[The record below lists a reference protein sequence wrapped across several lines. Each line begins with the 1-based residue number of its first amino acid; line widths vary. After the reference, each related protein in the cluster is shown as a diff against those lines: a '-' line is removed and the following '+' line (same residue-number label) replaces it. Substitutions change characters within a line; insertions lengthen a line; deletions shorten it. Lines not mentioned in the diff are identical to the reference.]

1 MTALQMKYEFEIG
14 YELANLFSR
23 SYNEKEIST
32 LLTQA
37 QTQIVNEV
45 IDSEYSEMKDILIK
59 NLKVNYNIGTTVYV
73 SKVNCVET
81 TTVPD
86 DILKPLTEHA
96 TITLT
101 STNSFYNINTSHE
114 ITNVPVKPITED
126 YYNANI
132 NNPDK
137 QPYEKLIWRMFTASK
152 ILLFGGSTFSPT
164 RYYLDYIKRPNPIII
179 QYANYITAD
188 GSIDGEYFEDYKTT
202 SLDCELDDFFHRKVV
217 DRAILIALEAAG
229 NQRLQ
234 TKSSIT

>member
-59 NLKVNYNIGTTVYV
+59 NLKVNYGV
-73 SKVNCVET
+73 STSAYPIKRYCREVSA
-81 TTVPD
+81 VPNN
-86 DILKPLTEHA
+86 ILKPLTESVVVS
-96 TITLT
+96 LT
-101 STNSFYNINTSHE
+101 TTNPYYNINESHQ
-114 ITNVPVKPITED
+114 IFNVPVKPITED
-126 YYNANI
+126 YYNANV

-137 QPYEKLIWRMFTASK
+137 QPYEKLIWRMFVASK
-152 ILLFGGSTFSPT
+152 ILLFGGLTFFPIM
-164 RYYLDYIKRPNPIII
+164 YYLDYIKRPSPIII

-188 GSIDGEYFEDYKTT
+188 GSIDGEDFEDYKTT